1 MNALIAW
8 MARHPVAANLLMLMI
23 IVTGLVSALSIRQE
37 VFPEISFDAIEV
49 RVSYPGAAPDE
60 IEESIVQR
68 IEEQVRGIDGIDRVL
83 GFAAEGVGLV
93 RIELAR
99 GVSTAR
105 KLDEVKSA
113 VDRITTFPD
122 LIERPAAP
130 QARP

>member
-60 IEESIVQR
+60 IEESIV
-68 IEEQVRGIDGIDRVL
+68 GD
-83 GFAAEGVGLV
+83 
-93 RIELAR
+93 
-99 GVSTAR
+99 
-105 KLDEVKSA
+105 DEAQAMLS
-113 VDRITTFPD
+113 
-122 LIERPAAP
+122 RPMRAP
-130 QARP
+130 YSLN